1 MQPTFWLMM
10 IASVSGAPNGGP
22 AVVHVGNFSEL
33 RLCQEAAGVAARVMT
48 GTPSA
53 AAGANFVCVPTN
65 DVRTAPPAEPR

>member
-10 IASVSGAPNGGP
+10 IASVSGSPGASP

-33 RLCQEAAGVAARVMT
+33 RLCQEAAGIAARAMT

-53 AAGANFVCVPTN
+53 AGNANFLCVPTN
-65 DVRTAPPAEPR
+65 DTRTSPPAEHR